1 MRIATNRVVDVVF
14 AGALAAGIAACGA
27 SSGAPSTPTSSATAG
42 GGEGAAPAG
51 DADGG
56 AKEERPFAGS
66 TAEATQLI
74 SEVVDKK
81 QPDITACVR
90 EFRARKK
97 DAPKKVVVS
106 FGIDQEGRLLG
117 VTSKGNV
124 DTELKTCVADAL
136 RGAPFP
142 RSHAGVITVTKT
154 YEDLLV
160 Q

>member
-1 MRIATNRVVDVVF
+1 MRIAKSRVVDIVF
-14 AGALAAGIAACGA
+14 AGALAAGIAACGG
-27 SSGAPSTPTSSATAG
+27 SSRPPSTPTSSASAG
-42 GGEGAAPAG
+42 GGGAAPAS

-56 AKEERPFAGS
+56 AKEQRPFAGS
-66 TAEATQLI
+66 SAEATQMI
-74 SEVVDKK
+74 AEVVDKK

-90 EFRARKK
+90 EFRARRK

-124 DTELKTCVADAL
+124 DSELKSCVANAL

-142 RSHAGVITVTKT
+142 RSHSGVITVTKT

-160 Q
+160 E